1 MIIVGDSN
9 IDLCSSSN
17 IGEKYQAVLLAFN
30 LTQHVTAP
38 TRKGKCLVDHITT
51 NIPHNVIATGV
62 LATPEISDH
71 NMPYLIVNARLN
83 RFEPRF
89 KYIRSERLFSPEAF
103 LQDISELPFSTVYAV
118 DDIDEIIDI
127 FNELLRSCIDRHA
140 SIVRCKLTR
149 PPAPWLQDVDIQN
162 LQKRRDALRFIAHQT
177 QLESD

>member
-1 MIIVGDSN
+1 MIIAGDSN

-17 IGEKYQAVLLAFN
+17 IGEKYQAVLHAFN

-38 TRKGKCLVDHITT
+38 TRKGKCLIDHIIT
-51 NIPHNVIATGV
+51 NIPQNVIATDV

-71 NMPYLIVNARLN
+71 DMPYLIVNARLN

-118 DDIDEIIDI
+118 DDIDEKIDI

-140 SIVRCKLTR
+140 PLVRCKLSR
-149 PPAPWLQDVDIQN
+149 PPAP
-162 LQKRRDALRFIAHQT
+162 
-177 QLESD
+177 